1 MVGKDGKIICVQ
13 IDKGRK
19 HDFRVFK
26 ESRVH
31 FHPDTIAET
40 DSGYQG
46 INKYHS
52 NSRLPHKSSKKKK
65 LTKEQK
71 KHNHT
76 IASSRVQVEHIIRE
90 IKVFRVL
97 GERYRNRRKRFGLR
111 VNLIAGI
118 YNYELNA
125 IFI

>member
-1 MVGKDGKIICVQ
+1 MGKDGKIICVQ

-26 ESRVH
+26 ESQVH
-31 FHPDTIAET
+31 IHPDILTQT

-46 INKYHS
+46 IKKYHD
-52 NSRLPHKSSKKKK
+52 NSVLPYKHSKKKV
-65 LTKEQK
+65 LTKQQK
-71 KHNHT
+71 QHNHDVS
-76 IASSRVQVEHIIRE
+76 SSRVQVEHIIRE
-90 IKVFRVL
+90 LKVFRIL

-118 YNYELNA
+118 YNYELYSV
-125 IFI
+125 FD

>member
-1 MVGKDGKIICVQ
+1 MGKDGKIICVQ

-26 ESRVH
+26 ESDVH
-31 FHPDTIAET
+31 IHPAIRTET

-46 INKYHS
+46 IKKYHI
-52 NSRLPHKSSKKKK
+52 NSDLPYKHSKKKT
-65 LTKEQK
+65 LTKAQK
-71 KHNHT
+71 QYNHT
-76 IASSRVQVEHIIRE
+76 VSSSRVQVEHIIRE
-90 IKVFRVL
+90 LKVFRVL

-118 YNYELNA
+118 YNYELYS
-125 IFI
+125 IFD

>member
-1 MVGKDGKIICVQ
+1 MGKDGKIICLQ

-26 ESRVH
+26 ESEVYI
-31 FHPDTIAET
+31 HPDIRTQT

-46 INKYHS
+46 IKKYHS
-52 NSRLPHKSSKKKK
+52 NSMLPYKHRKKKE
-65 LTKEQK
+65 LTREQK
-71 KHNHT
+71 QHNHT
-76 IASSRVQVEHIIRE
+76 VSSSRVQVEHIIRE
-90 IKVFRVL
+90 LKVFRIL

-118 YNYELNA
+118 YNYELYSV
-125 IFI
+125 FD

>member
-26 ESRVH
+26 ESKIHIHTAIR
-31 FHPDTIAET
+31 IET

-46 INKYHS
+46 IKKYHP
-52 NSRLPHKSSKKKK
+52 NSELPYKQSKKKI

-71 KHNHT
+71 EHNH
-76 IASSRVQVEHIIRE
+76 IISSSRVQVEHIIRE

-97 GERYRNRRKRFGLR
+97 AERYRNRRKRFGLR

-118 YNYELNA
+118 YNYELNSV
-125 IFI
+125 FD

>member
-26 ESRVH
+26 ESKIHVH
-31 FHPDTIAET
+31 SAIKIET

-46 INKYHS
+46 IKKYHA
-52 NSRLPHKSSKKKK
+52 NSELPYKQSKKKI

-71 KHNHT
+71 EHNHSVS
-76 IASSRVQVEHIIRE
+76 SSRVFRPPELLL
-90 IKVFRVL
+90 IKVTKV
-97 GERYRNRRKRFGLR
+97 ETPLR
-111 VNLIAGI
+111 SAPVAQNLL
-118 YNYELNA
+118 LN
-125 IFI
+125 